1 MVHAENLE
9 HAPLGILALET
20 THSSEKEVDGLHPD
34 FVVRNERLDL
44 FGRDALES
52 S

>member
-1 MVHAENLE
+1 MVHAGNLE
-9 HAPLGILALET
+9 HAPLGIQT
-20 THSSEKEVDGLHPD
+20 THSSEKEVDGLHPN

-44 FGRDALES
+44 FGRDALDS